1 MSKPGCSRQDAVP
14 GPAVVSHRLLLLKI
28 PLVLAAVAGVEFN
41 LHWLKITEMTR
52 ASSAVKIET
61 VGAGNGRRI
70 LKGISTARLLGF

>member
-1 MSKPGCSRQDAVP
+1 VR
-14 GPAVVSHRLLLLKI
+14 
-28 PLVLAAVAGVEFN
+28 AAVAGMEFN